1 MIYAKT
7 EMAELPLCCCECR
20 VPCRV
25 PTDCYYTQSVIKH
38 VRPKICPLVE
48 MPCMEQAAENIG
60 CTSDKLGHKKE
71 TGKMKKFIVE
81 AKRGAWGNLGE
92 FSTLEEAELEV
103 ERQEADDKAD
113 GNYEKDYYMII
124 EVEK

>member
-1 MIYAKT
+1 
-7 EMAELPLCCCECR
+7 
-20 VPCRV
+20 
-25 PTDCYYTQSVIKH
+25 
-38 VRPKICPLVE
+38 
-48 MPCMEQAAENIG
+48 
-60 CTSDKLGHKKE
+60 
-71 TGKMKKFIVE
+71 MKKFIVE